1 MPIRIRDR
9 STTETLTC
17 PRSSGSGAPVTTRVT
32 PAPLSFADQ
41 LTTAHMSLVHGDLD
55 RMYVDVEE
63 KGREFLENP
72 TPEELAKY
80 KQQVRDFLAY
90 VVKHALKLKS
100 SISSRELHQIVEKV
114 DEELLSLADA
124 LLARER
130 PLLDLAAKVEQINGI
145 LLDLKA

>member
-9 STTETLTC
+9 STTETLTR
-17 PRSSGSGAPVTTRVT
+17 PRSGGTQVTTRVT

-80 KQQVRDFLAY
+80 KQQVRDFLTY